1 MARGGSVG
9 LPTAAKDLSSAPL
22 LKGLTNIGSRQ
33 NYIPDQMAYDSRQM
47 RVPVR
52 CLHPLRSG
60 QIVLYAGDTVPKLKT
75 QIQSAFDIAINS
87 QILLV
92 NKVRLLNDR
101 TYQSYLKN
109 AQVPDPVVILDSRM
123 CETCK
128 ILAVD
133 LINAFK
139 MFDNMDFDGGGSLSR
154 QELFVGLMNVGGLAT
169 EKEVLEMINNADK
182 DRNDSVDFIEFWYII
197 FISFVY

>member
-1 MARGGSVG
+1 
-9 LPTAAKDLSSAPL
+9 
-22 LKGLTNIGSRQ
+22 
-33 NYIPDQMAYDSRQM
+33 MAYDSRQM

-60 QIVLYAGDTVPKLKT
+60 QIVLYAGDSVPKLKT

-109 AQVPDPVVILDSRM
+109 AQGPDPVVILDSRM

-128 ILAVD
+128 IMAVD

-139 MFDNMDFDGGGSLSR
+139 IFDNMDFDGGGALSR
-154 QELFVGLMNVGGLAT
+154 QELFVGLMNVGGDAT
-169 EKEVLEMINNADK
+169 EKEVLQMINKADK
-182 DRNDSVDFIEFWYII
+182 DRNDSVDFIEFWYNIV
-197 FISFVY
+197 FISFVF